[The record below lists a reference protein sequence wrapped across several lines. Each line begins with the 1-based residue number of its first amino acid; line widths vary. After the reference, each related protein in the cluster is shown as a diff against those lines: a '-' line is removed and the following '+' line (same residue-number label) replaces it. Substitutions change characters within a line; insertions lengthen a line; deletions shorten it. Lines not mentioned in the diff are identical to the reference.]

1 MMRHKNVDEPGHPEQ
16 PARIQRIF
24 ECIKD
29 FGILDRPGW
38 KHVLIDLI

>member
-29 FGILDRPGW
+29 FGILDRPG
-38 KHVLIDLI
+38 